1 MNNNGVTTLFAFTH
15 GRAFKVV
22 QRRADSLR
30 TNLSFF
36 SPGNTGSVTV
46 TKNLSATGPCDWRD
60 EQQLLYHDRF
70 RASGSGNGTV
80 NFTVAPNTTGVARV
94 GTLTVAG
101 RNVTITQDAGP
112 IVQ

>member
-1 MNNNGVTTLFAFTH
+1 MRLE
-15 GRAFKVV
+15 
-22 QRRADSLR
+22 
-30 TNLSFF
+30 
-36 SPGNTGSVTV
+36 
-46 TKNLSATGPCDWRD
+46 RD

-70 RASGSGNGTV
+70 RASGNGNGTV

-112 IVQ
+112 IANNDTATTDEDTPLTSTCLLTIRILTATH